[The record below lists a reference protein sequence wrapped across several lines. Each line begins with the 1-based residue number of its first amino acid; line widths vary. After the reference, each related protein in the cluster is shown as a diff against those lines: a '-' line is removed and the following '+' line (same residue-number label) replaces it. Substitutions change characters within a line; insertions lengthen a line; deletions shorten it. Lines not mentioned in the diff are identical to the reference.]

1 MGTVSPRVDVL
12 GTIHMV
18 WGKKHP
24 WQIQPGNDSKKTKKT
39 YKFCGVSSEMGWKI
53 SCSWIFFVLQAP
65 QVPYFAI
72 PSNQDQPDS
81 SENLSKLERKIRIL
95 NYLFKPFHKL
105 Q

>member
-1 MGTVSPRVDVL
+1 MTPKKQ
-12 GTIHMV
+12 
-18 WGKKHP
+18 KKH
-24 WQIQPGNDSKKTKKT
+24 T
-39 YKFCGVSSEMGWKI
+39 SSVAYPQKWGEKYLVVGF
-53 SCSWIFFVLQAP
+53 FFVLQAP

-72 PSNQDQPDS
+72 PSNQDQPDI